1 MSGYSIPRT
10 VDADIAGP
18 SAELVGKLVL
28 LRSEGVATIGTT
40 YGPAP
45 ATRVTAVEA
54 TKKGAQPMGLR
65 LIFWTGVQKTIAD
78 ADPKFPWVAGR
89 IVVNPQANDP
99 ERTFY
104 AMEAPGEADYP
115 LLDTAM
121 AQILTDESPF

>member
-1 MSGYSIPRT
+1 MSGYSIPRV

-54 TKKGAQPMGLR
+54 TKKGAVPLGLR
-65 LIFWTGVQKTIAD
+65 LIFWTGIQKTLAD
-78 ADPKFPWVAGR
+78 ADPRYPWVAGR
-89 IVVNPQANDP
+89 IVVQPQANDP

-104 AMEAPGEADYP
+104 TMETPSQDDYA
-115 LLDTAM
+115 LLDAAIT
-121 AQILTDESPF
+121 QINSDESPF